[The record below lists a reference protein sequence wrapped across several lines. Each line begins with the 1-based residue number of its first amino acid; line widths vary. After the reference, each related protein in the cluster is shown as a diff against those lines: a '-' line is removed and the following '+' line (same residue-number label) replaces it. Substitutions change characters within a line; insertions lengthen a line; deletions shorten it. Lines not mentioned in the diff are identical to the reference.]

1 MLGVRLEVN
10 VALNT
15 RLDARFERKQ
25 IKKAQAKVKRMRDA
39 VRGTAT
45 VVSSSDYRDSTTVAP
60 SWTGCSMT
68 CVVQADGVPAQKSH
82 QRAMTTPTAKW
93 PWPWMVLPITID
105 RAQPAEW
112 IVHWDE
118 LQTSTAINNAQA
130 DALASAMRGEPGAAG
145 GLSGVARLGGATV
158 IDTRLNPGLGD
169 QVLGVLQA
177 QGVDVESLRGQRAE
191 AAASGSGDDDELA
204 RLEKLG
210 QLHAS
215 GVLTD
220 AECAEQ
226 KAKILGSS

>member
-1 MLGVRLEVN
+1 M
-10 VALNT
+10 ALNA

-25 IKKAQAKVKRMRDA
+25 IKKAQAKVERMRDP

-68 CVVQADGVPAQKSH
+68 CVVQADGVPAQTSH
-82 QRAMTTPTAKW
+82 QRAMTAPTAKW
-93 PWPWMVLPITID
+93 PWPETVLPITID
-105 RAQPAEW
+105 RAQPADW

-118 LQTSTAINNAQA
+118 LQTSTEINNAQA
-130 DALASAMRGEPGAAG
+130 DALASAMRGESGAAA
-145 GLSGVARLGGATV
+145 GLSGVAGLGGAMA
-158 IDTRLNPGLGD
+158 IDTRGDPGLRD
-169 QVLGVLQA
+169 QVLGMLHA
-177 QGVDVESLRGQRAE
+177 QGVDVDGLQGQRAE
-191 AAASGSGDDDELA
+191 AAASGSGPDDQLA

-220 AECAEQ
+220 AEFAEQ
-226 KAKILGSS
+226 KAKILGNTQAI

>member
-1 MLGVRLEVN
+1 
-10 VALNT
+10 VALNA

-25 IKKAQAKVKRMRDA
+25 IKKAQAKVERMRDP

-68 CVVQADGVPAQKSH
+68 CVVQADGVPAQPSH
-82 QRAMTTPTAKW
+82 QRAMTAPTAKW
-93 PWPWMVLPITID
+93 PWPETVLPITID

-118 LQTSTAINNAQA
+118 LQTSTEINNAQA
-130 DALASAMRGEPGAAG
+130 DALASAMRGESGAAA
-145 GLSGVARLGGATV
+145 GLSGVAGLGSATA
-158 IDTRLNPGLGD
+158 IDTRGDPGLRD
-169 QVLGVLQA
+169 QVLGMLHA
-177 QGVDVESLRGQRAE
+177 QGVDVDGLQGQRAE
-191 AAASGSGDDDELA
+191 APASGSGTDDPLA
-204 RLEKLG
+204 RLEKLD

-220 AECAEQ
+220 AEFAEQ
-226 KAKILGSS
+226 KAKILGNTQAI